1 MLHLPSSW
9 DQTSRRPRNREPSLR
24 DCIVLSVRSRSP
36 IHSPAAI
43 ALRSSVEGAVPRLN
57 LQTNSGS
64 DSSMEPSI
72 ATPAKSVLGNSE
84 LDPSTSLIRG
94 LSLLDS
100 VLLLAG
106 GIIGSSIFLTAK
118 DIAGPLPHP
127 VLFLLVWVLG
137 ALISL
142 CACFA
147 FAELG
152 SMFPDSGGQY
162 IYLREAYGDLIAF
175 LYGWML
181 FSVAN
186 GGTIAALSV
195 AAAAYVGQVVPFVS
209 QAHVMFTVLGV
220 AFTRAHLFG
229 LVLIAVLTYVNVVGL
244 RWGALLQNV
253 STWTK
258 FTAMAA
264 FVGLGFL
271 IGMGHWSNFQSHG
284 VSLTM
289 GLGPSQLI
297 SVLGVGLIAVFWAY
311 DGWVYITWVAGEV
324 KEPRRNVPLAMVLG
338 VLAVAVIYIAM
349 NLTYMYA
356 LPIKEIASYETIAH
370 AAAAALFSP
379 RAAAWLSLMIAVSCF
394 SAAAT
399 CTLSGARVYLAMAQ
413 DGVFFKK
420 MAVIHPKWRTPAFS
434 LIGQGIWAAALTVSG
449 RYDQLYTY
457 VIYGM
462 VLSYT
467 LTVIALFWLRWK
479 RPDISRP
486 YRCTGYPWLPAIYV
500 LIGAA
505 WTLNTI
511 ITRPT
516 EAFWGSAIVLLGVPG
531 YLYWTRSNRTTA
543 AME

>member
-1 MLHLPSSW
+1 METTP
-9 DQTSRRPRNREPSLR
+9 
-24 DCIVLSVRSRSP
+24 VLSSP
-36 IHSPAAI
+36 VQKPDS
-43 ALRSSVEGAVPRLN
+43 
-57 LQTNSGS
+57 TNPS
-64 DSSMEPSI
+64 DKP
-72 ATPAKSVLGNSE
+72 TLV
-84 LDPSTSLIRG
+84 RG

-100 VLLLAG
+100 VLLLVS

-118 DIAGPLPHP
+118 DIATPLPQP
-127 VLFLLVWVLG
+127 LLFLLVWVLG

-162 IYLREAYGDLIAF
+162 IFLREAYGDLIAF

-195 AAAAYVGQVVPFVS
+195 ASAAYVGQVFPVVS
-209 QAHVMFTVLGV
+209 EAHVLFMFWGIV
-220 AFTRAHLFG
+220 FTRAHVFG
-229 LVLIAVLTYVNVVGL
+229 LVLIAALTYVNVVGL

-264 FVGLGFL
+264 FVCLGFA
-271 IGMGHWSNFQSHG
+271 IGKGHWSNFQSHG
-284 VSLTM
+284 VPLSM
-289 GLGPSQLI
+289 GLSPTQMI
-297 SVLGVGLIAVFWAY
+297 SALGVGLIAVFWAY

-324 KEPRRNVPLAMVLG
+324 KEPRKNVPLAMVLG
-338 VLAVAVIYIAM
+338 VLTVGVIYIAM

-356 LPIKEIASYETIAH
+356 LPLKEVASHETIAH
-370 AAAAALFSP
+370 AAAAVLFSP
-379 RAAAWLSLMIAVSCF
+379 RAAAWLSLMIAISCF

-399 CTLSGARVYLAMAQ
+399 CTLSGARVYMAMAQ

-434 LIGQGIWAAALTVSG
+434 LIGQGIWAAALTISG

-479 RPDISRP
+479 KPDLPRP
-486 YRCTGYPWLPAIYV
+486 YRCTGYPWLPGIYV

-516 EAFWGSAIVLLGVPG
+516 EAFWGTAIVLVGVPG
-531 YLYWTRSNRTTA
+531 YLYWKRSSRSA
-543 AME
+543 PSLE